1 MRRVEP
7 PVRLRFATA
16 APCLANALRVW
27 AGRLAIERFFWA
39 TGPRLSHVALGGL
52 HLPLGGHVS
61 QRPTARSS
69 SALFIFDRPLMF
81 FSRAS
86 L

>member
-27 AGRLAIERFFWA
+27 AGKVGDRALLLG